1 MTKHAKPSFVYV
13 TYIAATPEQV
23 WQALTDGAMTRQFW
37 YGRRVESDWKVGSP
51 VTFWYDANGVE
62 AVSDSGIVLESHP
75 PTRLSYT
82 FHVEFIDELRDA
94 HPSRVTFEIEEKSG
108 DVKLTLTH
116 DEFEPGSQVLAGVSQ
131 GWPIILCSLKSF
143 VETGRP
149 LPSSSLEAASTAA
162 EEAA

>member
-1 MTKHAKPSFVYV
+1 MTKHAKPGFVYV

-51 VTFWYDANGVE
+51 VTFWYEADGAE
-62 AVSDSGIVLESHP
+62 AVSDTGIVLESHP
-75 PTRLSYT
+75 PRRLSYT

-94 HPSRVTFEIEEKSG
+94 HPSRVTFEIEEKGG

-116 DEFEPGSQVLAGVSQ
+116 DEFESGSKVLEGVSQ

-149 LPSSSLEAASTAA
+149 LASSSLEAASAAA